1 MPSGSA
7 PGPGSGTCADASS
20 YAASRRLSI
29 LSSAP
34 VSVRKFACSPRLHPY
49 LRSATC
55 SNSAREVQ
63 PVPCKEHFPEP
74 GRTLPGPNPGTVRKP
89 ARALS
94 RAHTPNQVLAL
105 PGSCPD
111 HARPRLKALPK
122 SSPEP
127 CPRIQPGGAPQA
139 LAETCHVQPGIQS
152 LSPARARCR
161 AQALPETP
169 PRHSPAPSPA
179 LAMSGTM
186 PGHDPGHAMPS
197 QNPALALSGTR
208 TGPSPSP
215 VRPLPRPCPDHAW
228 ARPGILTQ
236 TLPGFPARTLPVPGP
251 GPAPVRSGTMPAS
264 PSEFP
269 GRSTVK
275 VPARREASPCPACVP
290 A

>member
-49 LRSATC
+49 LRSAAC

-111 HARPRLKALPK
+111 HAPGF
-122 SSPEP
+122 SP
-127 CPRIQPGGAPQA
+127 GA
-139 LAETCHVQPGIQS
+139 
-152 LSPARARCR
+152 
-161 AQALPETP
+161 
-169 PRHSPAPSPA
+169 
-179 LAMSGTM
+179 
-186 PGHDPGHAMPS
+186 
-197 QNPALALSGTR
+197 
-208 TGPSPSP
+208 
-215 VRPLPRPCPDHAW
+215 LPRPCPKHAMSSPESSPCP
-228 ARPGILTQ
+228 RPGPGAVHKLCQ
-236 TLPGFPARTLPVPGP
+236 KPLPGTVLPPPLPWPCPEPCPDTTLAMPCPARTPPWHCQEPGPAPAQVLSGPCPGLVRTMPGP
-251 GPAPVRSGTMPAS
+251 GPES
-264 PSEFP
+264 
-269 GRSTVK
+269 
-275 VPARREASPCPACVP
+275 
-290 A
+290 